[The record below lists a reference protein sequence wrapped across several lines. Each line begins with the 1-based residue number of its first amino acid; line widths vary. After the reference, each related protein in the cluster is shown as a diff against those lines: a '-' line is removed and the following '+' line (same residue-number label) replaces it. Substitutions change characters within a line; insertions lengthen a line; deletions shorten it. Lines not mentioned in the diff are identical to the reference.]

1 MILQSNG
8 CLIEG
13 RKETSMCQI
22 AIDIPNEVLYD
33 TRMSKQEANSFARKA
48 VALCYYVQNGV
59 SLGYCAQ
66 IAGMS
71 KERFIRYLGEN
82 NISIFHYD
90 DEEEFQEEM
99 NNA

>member
-1 MILQSNG
+1 
-8 CLIEG
+8 
-13 RKETSMCQI
+13 MCQI
-22 AIDIPNEVLYD
+22 AFDIPNEVLYD
-33 TRMSKQEANSFARKA
+33 TRMNKQEANSFARKA

-59 SLGYCAQ
+59 SLGYCAD

-71 KERFIRYLGEN
+71 KESFIRYLADN

-90 DEEEFQEEM
+90 DSEEFMEEL

>member
-1 MILQSNG
+1 
-8 CLIEG
+8 
-13 RKETSMCQI
+13 MCQI

-33 TRMSKQEANSFARKA
+33 TRMSKQEANAFARKV

-66 IAGMS
+66 IAGLS
-71 KERFIRYLGEN
+71 KERFIRYLSEH

-90 DEEEFQEEM
+90 DEDEFNEELS
-99 NNA
+99 NA